1 MHQIFIG
8 KMKYKIIGF
17 IIEYYYFLWY
27 IIENKQEWSKKMNY
41 KIDLSEQNQN
51 LLINADVKVEDREY
65 SVDEIKK
72 DIAEISSYIMS
83 KSSKNGDIAKAQTEY
98 MPLINVLQ
106 KSIV

>member
-1 MHQIFIG
+1 MHQVFIG

-17 IIEYYYFLWY
+17 IIEYYYLLWY
-27 IIENKQEWSKKMNY
+27 IIENKQDWGKKMNY

-65 SVDEIKK
+65 FADEIKK
-72 DIAEISSYIMS
+72 DIAEIISYIMS
-83 KSSKNGDIAKAQTEY
+83 KSSKNGDIAKAQTEN

-106 KSIV
+106 KNIS

>member
-1 MHQIFIG
+1 
-8 KMKYKIIGF
+8 
-17 IIEYYYFLWY
+17 
-27 IIENKQEWSKKMNY
+27 MNY

-65 SVDEIKK
+65 SADEIKK

-83 KSSKNGDIAKAQTEY
+83 KSSKNGDIAKAQVEY
-98 MPLINVLQ
+98 MPVINILQ

>member
-17 IIEYYYFLWY
+17 IIEYYYLLWY
-27 IIENKQEWSKKMNY
+27 IIENKQDWGKKMNY

-65 SVDEIKK
+65 FADEIKK
-72 DIAEISSYIMS
+72 DIAEIISYIMS
-83 KSSKNGDIAKAQTEY
+83 KSSKNGDIAKAQTEN

-106 KSIV
+106 KNIS

>member
-1 MHQIFIG
+1 MHQVFIG
-8 KMKYKIIGF
+8 RMKYKFIGF
-17 IIEYYYFLWY
+17 IIEYYYLLWY
-27 IIENKQEWSKKMNY
+27 IIENKQDWGKKMNY

-72 DIAEISSYIMS
+72 DITEISSYIMS

-106 KSIV
+106 KNII

>member
-1 MHQIFIG
+1 
-8 KMKYKIIGF
+8 
-17 IIEYYYFLWY
+17 
-27 IIENKQEWSKKMNY
+27 MNY

-83 KSSKNGDIAKAQTEY
+83 KSSKTVI
-98 MPLINVLQ
+98 LQ
-106 KSIV
+106 KHKQNICH

>member
-1 MHQIFIG
+1 MHQVFIG

-17 IIEYYYFLWY
+17 IIEYYY
-27 IIENKQEWSKKMNY
+27 IIENKQDWSKKMNY

-65 SVDEIKK
+65 SAEEIKK

-98 MPLINVLQ
+98 MSLIYVL
-106 KSIV
+106 

>member
-1 MHQIFIG
+1 
-8 KMKYKIIGF
+8 
-17 IIEYYYFLWY
+17 
-27 IIENKQEWSKKMNY
+27 MNY

-83 KSSKNGDIAKAQTEY
+83 KSSKNGDIAKAQAEY
-98 MPLINVLQ
+98 MPLISVLQ
-106 KSIV
+106 KNIIWEILSNERKIVIYRGGIICKYYL

>member
-1 MHQIFIG
+1 MHQVFIG
-8 KMKYKIIGF
+8 KMKYKIMGF
-17 IIEYYYFLWY
+17 IIEYYYLLWY
-27 IIENKQEWSKKMNY
+27 IIEDKQDWSKKMNY

-72 DIAEISSYIMS
+72 DITEISSYIMS

-106 KSIV
+106 KSII

>member
-1 MHQIFIG
+1 MHQVFIG

-27 IIENKQEWSKKMNY
+27 IIENKQDWGKKMNY

-65 SVDEIKK
+65 FADEIKK

-83 KSSKNGDIAKAQTEY
+83 KSSKNGYIAKAQTEY

-106 KSIV
+106 KNII

>member
-1 MHQIFIG
+1 
-8 KMKYKIIGF
+8 
-17 IIEYYYFLWY
+17 
-27 IIENKQEWSKKMNY
+27 MNY

-106 KSIV
+106 KNII

>member
-17 IIEYYYFLWY
+17 IIEYYYLLWY
-27 IIENKQEWSKKMNY
+27 IIENKQDWSKKMNY
-41 KIDLSEQNQN
+41 KIDLLAQNQN

-65 SVDEIKK
+65 FADEIKK
-72 DIAEISSYIMS
+72 DIAEIISYIMS

-106 KSIV
+106 KNII

>member
-1 MHQIFIG
+1 
-8 KMKYKIIGF
+8 
-17 IIEYYYFLWY
+17 
-27 IIENKQEWSKKMNY
+27 MNY

-51 LLINADVKVEDREY
+51 LLINADIKVEDREY

-72 DIAEISSYIMS
+72 DIAKISSYIMS

>member
-17 IIEYYYFLWY
+17 IIEYYYLLWY
-27 IIENKQEWSKKMNY
+27 IIENKQDWSKKMNY

-65 SVDEIKK
+65 SADEIKK
-72 DIAEISSYIMS
+72 DITEISSYIMS

-106 KSIV
+106 KNII